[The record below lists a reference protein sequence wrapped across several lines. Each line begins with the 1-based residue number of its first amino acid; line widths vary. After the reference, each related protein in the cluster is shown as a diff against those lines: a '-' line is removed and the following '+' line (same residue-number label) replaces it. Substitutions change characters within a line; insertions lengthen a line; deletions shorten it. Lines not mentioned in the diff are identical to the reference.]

1 MAALRPCI
9 VKFEDR
15 SGTST
20 NDVIGPVIRYCH
32 CKAWND
38 ELHIHTNTCFDGQG
52 EVVPFEAIQRIEYL

>member
-15 SGTST
+15 SGTRT
-20 NDVIGPVIRYCH
+20 DVVGTVIRYSH

-52 EVVPFEAIQRIEYL
+52 KTVPFESIQRIDFL